1 MLVNAD
7 DHAKTLATLAGA
19 EGGIEGKH
27 AIGRFAKDDAVGL
40 EARGEM
46 MEGPRRIETQE
57 AFTVALVESGL
68 NGVVQAGDG
77 VFLVA
82 DAEAVDEEEGPGG
95 GRRVTLLPHHLVAEV
110 GVLLEEIFDAHHFS
124 THVEARES
132 LLKIDAELLAQR
144 TSRLAMD
151 WRENG
156 EACAIAISQGRI
168 DHVFG
173 RVALHFF
180 ATDGRDGVADT
191 GKEQAQIV
199 VDFGGGA
206 HRGTRIAAAD
216 FLFDGDGGREALDI
230 VALWLVHTSQKLTG
244 VGRKALH
251 ITALTFGIE
260 GVEGERGFARA
271 GESGDDHQT
280 VSRNGHVDVL
290 EVVDAGTFDLY
301 VSFFFCCHFGW
312 GWEAL
317 IHLYIYYMELSGRVF
332 KIQRN

>member
-1 MLVNAD
+1 
-7 DHAKTLATLAGA
+7 
-19 EGGIEGKH
+19 
-27 AIGRFAKDDAVGL
+27 
-40 EARGEM
+40 

-77 VFLVA
+77 IFVVA

-95 GRRVTLLPHHLVAEV
+95 RGLMLRVHHLIAKV

-124 THVEARES
+124 VHIEARES
-132 LLKIDAELLAQR
+132 LLKIDAKLLAQR
-144 TSRLAMD
+144 TSCLAVD

-156 EACAIAISQGRI
+156 EACAIAISLGRI

-180 ATDGRDGVADT
+180 STDGRDGVADT
-191 GKEQAQIV
+191 GKEQSQIV

-206 HRGTRIAAAD
+206 HRGTRIAATD
-216 FLFDGDGGREALDI
+216 FLLDGDGGREALDI
-230 VALWLVHTSQKLTG
+230 VALWLVHTSQELTG

-317 IHLYIYYMELSGRVF
+317 IHLYILYMELSGRRS
-332 KIQRN
+332 KLKY

>member
-1 MLVNAD
+1 MLVDAD
-7 DHAKTLATLAGA
+7 DHAETLATLAGA

-77 VFLVA
+77 IFVVA

-95 GRRVTLLPHHLVAEV
+95 RGLMLRVHHLVAEV
-110 GVLLEEIFDAHHFS
+110 GALLEEIFDAHHFS
-124 THVEARES
+124 AHVEARES
-132 LLKIDAELLAQR
+132 LLKIDAELLTQR
-144 TSRLAMD
+144 ASRLAVD

-191 GKEQAQIV
+191 GKEQSQIV

-230 VALWLVHTSQKLTG
+230 VALWLVHTSQELTG

-251 ITALTFGIE
+251 VTALAFGIE

-280 VSRNGHVDVL
+280 IPRNGHVNVL

-317 IHLYIYYMELSGRVF
+317 IHLYIIYMELSGRRS
-332 KIQRN
+332 KLKY

>member
-1 MLVNAD
+1 MLVDAD
-7 DHAKTLATLAGA
+7 DHAETLATLAGA

-27 AIGRFAKDDAVGL
+27 AICRFAKDDAVGL
-40 EARGEM
+40 KARGEM

-77 VFLVA
+77 IFVVA

-95 GRRVTLLPHHLVAEV
+95 RGLMLRVHHLIAKV

-124 THVEARES
+124 VHIEARES
-132 LLKIDAELLAQR
+132 LLKIDAKLLAQR
-144 TSRLAMD
+144 TSCLAVD

-156 EACAIAISQGRI
+156 EACAIAISLGRI

-180 ATDGRDGVADT
+180 STDGRDGVADT
-191 GKEQAQIV
+191 GKEQSQIV

-206 HRGTRIAAAD
+206 HRGTRIAATD
-216 FLFDGDGGREALDI
+216 FLLDGDGGREALDI
-230 VALWLVHTSQKLTG
+230 VALWLVHTSQELTG

-317 IHLYIYYMELSGRVF
+317 IHLYILYMELSGRRS
-332 KIQRN
+332 KLKY

>member
-1 MLVNAD
+1 MFVDAD
-7 DHAKTLATLAGA
+7 DHAETLATLAGA

-57 AFTVALVESGL
+57 AFAVALVESGL

-77 VFLVA
+77 IFVVA
-82 DAEAVDEEEGPGG
+82 DAEAVDKEEGPGG
-95 GRRVTLLPHHLVAEV
+95 RGLMLRVHHLVAEV

-124 THVEARES
+124 AHVEARES
-132 LLKIDAELLAQR
+132 LLKIDAKLLTQR
-144 TSRLAMD
+144 TSRLAVD

-156 EACAIAISQGRI
+156 KACAIAISLGRI

-191 GKEQAQIV
+191 GKEQSQIV

-230 VALWLVHTSQKLTG
+230 VALWLVHTSQELTG

-317 IHLYIYYMELSGRVF
+317 IHLYIIYMELSGRRS
-332 KIQRN
+332 KLKY

>member
-1 MLVNAD
+1 MLVDAD
-7 DHAKTLATLAGA
+7 DHAETLATLAGA

-27 AIGRFAKDDAVGL
+27 AICRFAKDDAVGL
-40 EARGEM
+40 KARGEM

-77 VFLVA
+77 IFVVA

-95 GRRVTLLPHHLVAEV
+95 RGLMLRVHHLIAKV

-124 THVEARES
+124 VHIEARES
-132 LLKIDAELLAQR
+132 LLKIDAKLLAQR
-144 TSRLAMD
+144 TSCLAVD

-156 EACAIAISQGRI
+156 EACAIAISLGRI

-180 ATDGRDGVADT
+180 STDGRDGVADT
-191 GKEQAQIV
+191 GKEQSQIV

-216 FLFDGDGGREALDI
+216 FLLDGDGGREALDI
-230 VALWLVHTSQKLTG
+230 VALWLVHTSQELTG

-317 IHLYIYYMELSGRVF
+317 IHLYILYMELSGRRS
-332 KIQRN
+332 KLKY